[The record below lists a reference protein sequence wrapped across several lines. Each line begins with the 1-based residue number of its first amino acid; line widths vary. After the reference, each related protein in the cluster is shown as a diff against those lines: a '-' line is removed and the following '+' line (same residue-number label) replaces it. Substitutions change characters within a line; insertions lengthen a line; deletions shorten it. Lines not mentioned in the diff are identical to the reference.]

1 MNLKQGDQN
10 MNQKKEDKIILSKYD
25 KQFESNL
32 LKLKEIYDINK
43 LSNINKNYYKLFNY
57 LSFNDS
63 LKELKKNKYEY
74 EEDDDF
80 YKRLIVFIQNIL
92 EENNCRIGYLLYDT
106 YIDKIL
112 DLTKNYSLN
121 SFTFKYNDEYW
132 NQKYNDIYF
141 GIYPNEF
148 FNLLKTYDTKYNT
161 IYYLEDIYKTVM
173 KYIDG
178 LNEYDLSYRAW
189 KKILKNEFIP
199 FKTLDIFDNG
209 LKEIKRLYNA
219 VTDDIETFN
228 INIENNYIDKNMI
241 EYIINYTKKAIINNN
256 ESYLIDLINKT
267 ICFNPFEDSQI
278 SFDTEMAKIYN
289 NLLIILNP
297 NNIF

>member
-1 MNLKQGDQN
+1 

-161 IYYLEDIYKTVM
+161 IYYLEDIYKTVI

>member
-1 MNLKQGDQN
+1 

-241 EYIINYTKKAIINNN
+241 EYIINYTKKAIINND
-256 ESYLIDLINKT
+256 ESYLIELINKT